1 MDFGYLRELECFGS
15 LYNLLTSEDAVFE
28 CGLPN
33 QNYAS
38 SCLRYFDELKKLVD
52 YVFDQALPQV
62 KKTQKNRE
70 FIKLIKEK
78 EFKKFLGKTE
88 YYNKIYFIY
97 LAANNASFDNSTV
110 DEKTVELAFE
120 CLKEIT
126 YVIFSKIN
134 AFNDSEKLQYQ
145 YVRDINHEIT
155 EAETRRIYIDTNL
168 KNAHYKVNHT
178 KDSAGHGRPGVN
190 EVCVEIEV
198 HHLPNQ
204 DVGYVDYV
212 IYDKAGNPV
221 AVIEA
226 KRTSVNEH
234 IGAQQSKDYADGLM
248 QDLNLPYRPI
258 VYYTNGYTIKIQDR
272 LGYPAREVSNFASLV
287 DLERLI
293 KRQAPGP
300 LDKRNRIANKKVDE
314 AIINRS
320 KLIEASH
327 DLIESMDVGMRRKSL
342 LVLPCGVGK
351 TRTAV
356 ALSKILIENNWV
368 ENVLFLA
375 DRNNLVDN
383 AVKPFKKYL
392 AGETSDISAENPDA
406 DLTARYCIC
415 TYNSMLNYINS
426 ADKKFS
432 VGHFDLIFVDE
443 AHRSLFNVYR
453 AIFDYFDSFVV
464 GLTATPS
471 KAVDRST
478 YEILDLNV
486 NEPTFELK
494 FEEAVNLG
502 YLVSYKAF
510 DKSSE
515 LAKKGLKREDVE
527 PSLLDE
533 FDEIAQ
539 QGDDPEFI
547 GGDEFRK
554 HLLNKKT
561 IDAMFDDLFKYGLRV
576 DNGNKIGKTLIF
588 APLASIADAIEDRF
602 KELYP
607 ELGDDF
613 CQTIYSALKKNKTRQ
628 NNFAKKDSNPQIVI
642 SVDMMDTG
650 VDIPEI
656 VNLVFYKKVLSRI
669 KFDQMWG
676 RGTRTCKNLRVVSPN
691 KDYFEGRS
699 LDDERIEYTD
709 KQGFFIFDYGGNFKY
724 FDEHPEGNDPSVTMN
739 LNQKIYDV
747 YLRIIYELQSIQYQE
762 QVKYKNYYESLK
774 AQWIQKI
781 QELNPDRMDVHKAL
795 AYVDKYKNPDNW
807 IPLTD
812 SKVFEITKNILKL
825 IDPDSTD
832 DIYYRSFELR
842 MATIQLSLL
851 TPSISSIKQQKQ
863 LLEVATKLLTGPQ
876 GSIPEV
882 YAKKELLKEI
892 CDEHFFESLDFFK
905 IEQIKKEIGPLV
917 RYLKGESEGVVI
929 TNFNDKIE
937 TTERDVSFN
946 FDDFR
951 TYKEKIVLYLRKHFG
966 DIKAVE
972 KILNLEELNQSD
984 IDELTQV
991 IDSLKS
997 EGDEDFYATPEELI
1011 IFIRQIIRLDRK
1023 VVDEKF
1029 AELLN
1034 SYSFTKE
1041 QRRIIDLIIDYAIR
1055 NGNITNSDL
1064 VNTQPFSDINISK
1077 EFNNNID
1084 PVLLIV
1090 QAFNNCLH
1098 IAQ

>member
-1 MDFGYLRELECFGS
+1 MDFGYLKEIECFGR
-15 LYNLLTSEDAVFE
+15 LYEFLTEEVEFS
-28 CGLPN
+28 CGLPE
-33 QNYAS
+33 QQYS
-38 SCLRYFDELKKLVD
+38 LRCISYFDELKNLVD
-52 YVFDQALPQV
+52 YVFEKALPQV
-62 KKTQKNRE
+62 RKTQKNRE
-70 FIKLIKEK
+70 FIKLINEK

-88 YYNKIYFIY
+88 YYQKVHFIY
-97 LAANNASFDNSTV
+97 LAACNASFDNSTV
-110 DEKTVELAFE
+110 DKNTAELAFE

-126 YVIFSKIN
+126 YIVFSKIN
-134 AFNDSEKLQYQ
+134 SFNDTQKLQYQ
-145 YVRDINHEIT
+145 YVKNINHEIT

-168 KNAHYKVNHT
+168 KNAHYHVNNT
-178 KDSAGHGRPGVN
+178 KDSLGHGKPGVN
-190 EVCVEIEV
+190 EVCVEIETHNLP
-198 HHLPNQ
+198 HH
-204 DVGYVDYV
+204 DVGYIDYV
-212 IYDKAGNPV
+212 IYNKSGDPI

-226 KRTSVNEH
+226 KRTSVDEH
-234 IGAQQSKDYADGLM
+234 VGAQQARDYADSLVK
-248 QDLNLPYRPI
+248 DLNLSYRPI
-258 VYYTNGYTIKIQDR
+258 IYYTNGYVIKIQDR
-272 LGYPAREVSNFASLV
+272 LGYPSREVSNFASLV

-300 LDKRNRIANKKVDE
+300 DDKRIRIKNKKVDE

-327 DLIESMDVGMRRKSL
+327 DLIESMDADMRRKGL

-356 ALSKILIENNWV
+356 ALSKILIDNEWV

-383 AVKPFKKYL
+383 AVKPFKKFM
-392 AGETSDISAENPDA
+392 AGVTSDISAENPEA
-406 DLTARYCIC
+406 DLNARFCVC
-415 TYNSMLNYINS
+415 TYNTMLNYINS

-453 AIFDYFDSFVV
+453 AIFDYFDSFLI

-515 LAKKGLKREDVE
+515 LAKKGLKREDVD
-527 PSLLDE
+527 PGLLDE

-547 GGDEFRK
+547 GGEEFRK
-554 HLLNKKT
+554 HLLNNDT
-561 IDAMFDDLFKYGLRV
+561 IDKMFADLFEFGLRV

-588 APLASIADAIEDRF
+588 APTSKIADAIEDRF
-602 KELYP
+602 KKRYP
-607 ELGDDF
+607 KLGDDF
-613 CQTIYSALKKNKTRQ
+613 CQTIYHEIKKNKTRQ
-628 NNFAKKDSNPQIVI
+628 TNFAKKDSNPQIVI

-676 RGTRTCKNLRVVSPN
+676 RGTRICKDLRVVSPD

-699 LDDERIEYTD
+699 IDDERKEYND

-724 FDEHPEGNDPSVTMN
+724 FDEHPEGNDPSVTIN

-747 YLRIIYELQSIQYQE
+747 YLQMIFELQKIQYQE
-762 QVKYKNYYESLK
+762 QVEYKKYYNDLK
-774 AQWIQKI
+774 DQWIQKI
-781 QELNPDRMDVHKAL
+781 QDLDVNRMDVHKNL
-795 AYVDKYKNPDNW
+795 IYVDKYKNSSNW
-807 IPLTD
+807 APLTE
-812 SKVFEITKNILKL
+812 SKMFEIRKNLLKL

-832 DIYYRSFELR
+832 DVYYRSFELR
-842 MATIQLSLL
+842 IATIQLSLL
-851 TPSISSIKQQKQ
+851 SSSVNSIKQQKQ
-863 LLEVATKLLTGPQ
+863 LLEVANKLLTGPQ

-882 YAKKELLKEI
+882 FAKKELLKEI
-892 CDEHFFESLDFFK
+892 CDEHFFDNLEFFK

-917 RYLKGESEGVVI
+917 RYLKGESEGVII

-937 TTERDVSFN
+937 TTERDVTFN

-966 DIKAVE
+966 DIKAIE
-972 KILNLEELNQSD
+972 KILNLEELSQAD
-984 IDELTQV
+984 IDEITETLNG
-991 IDSLKS
+991 LKT
-997 EGDEDFYATPEELI
+997 EGDEDIYATPEELI
-1011 IFIRQIIRLDRK
+1011 VFIRQIIRLDRK
-1023 VVDEKF
+1023 VIDEKF
-1029 AELLN
+1029 AKLLN
-1034 SYSFTKE
+1034 KYSFTKE

-1084 PVLLIV
+1084 PILLIV
-1090 QAFNNCLH
+1090 QAFNSCLH
-1098 IAQ
+1098 ISA